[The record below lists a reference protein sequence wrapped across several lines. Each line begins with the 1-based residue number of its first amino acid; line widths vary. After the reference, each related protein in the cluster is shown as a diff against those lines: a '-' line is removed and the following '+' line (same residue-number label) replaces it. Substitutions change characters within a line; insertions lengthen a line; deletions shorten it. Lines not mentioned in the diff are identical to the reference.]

1 MKKALLSLL
10 LVAAFMPFAKS
21 QDNTQRTIL
30 PINVTAC
37 QTYTWDVNHETYSS
51 DTVVLYAY
59 NADTTYVLNLT
70 INIPFISIETI
81 PSNRCSTTRRGE
93 TYTTNGR
100 YSDTIFA
107 ATGSGLCDSVYIADI
122 TVSNVEIDNNDVDAC
137 GSYTWNGVTY
147 TASGIY
153 DDTTLVDNCAHVDRL
168 NLSIVSTLNFHENVE
183 HCGDYTWYGSTYTTS
198 GTYTHTTS
206 DTANTCDTVRTLHL
220 SIVVDTIPQ
229 VTDEGC
235 ARRTWRGVE
244 YTASG
249 IYSQCDTNAT
259 THCVTYRS
267 INLTINTPD
276 TTSLDTNLTGC
287 NSVLYNFSSF
297 SGTTIRRFTES
308 TIFDTIIADYR
319 PNKCMVN
326 TYTLDI
332 TIHKS
337 GRDTTYVN
345 ACDSFYWDL
354 NQTTYH
360 TTPTTAPAQ
369 SFATDTFGCDSLMT
383 LILDIRKAPVISAI
397 NGEWHLDAGDTAVL
411 YPTCTPSNATY
422 KWTYGNRTFNGDT
435 LRIPDVQGNID
446 VQLEATLTHT
456 PTFACHDTSWITIVT
471 FVGINDVQGTNVSLY
486 PNPTVGQL
494 NIESAEAVSEV
505 TIYNALGQQVA
516 TQRNLGTKNVMNLS
530 NLAKGTYTMR
540 IALQNGNTVTR
551 KFILTK

>member
-1 MKKALLSLL
+1 
-10 LVAAFMPFAKS
+10 MPFAKS

-70 INIPFISIETI
+70 INIPFISTETI
-81 PSNRCSTTRRGE
+81 SSNRCSATWRGE

-137 GSYTWNGVTY
+137 GSYTWNGVT
-147 TASGIY
+147 
-153 DDTTLVDNCAHVDRL
+153 
-168 NLSIVSTLNFHENVE
+168 
-183 HCGDYTWYGSTYTTS
+183 
-198 GTYTHTTS
+198 
-206 DTANTCDTVRTLHL
+206 
-220 SIVVDTIPQ
+220 
-229 VTDEGC
+229 
-235 ARRTWRGVE
+235 

-411 YPTCTPSNATY
+411 YPTCTPSNAAY

-435 LRIPDVQGNID
+435 LRIPGVQGNID